1 MSSTKSSSLFLQAVF
16 LSATVPHDPKRSS
29 RVWRVARRQLLSLW
43 RSRPALARDYL
54 SRLLDSEEKMASL
67 CLLSLLAEHCSQ
79 TGGLDSSQQVWCLS
93 LFNTHPRFC
102 FSPLFPLRSPP
113 PLHVF
118 AFTLLVISRRHC
130 STTIVR
136 LFL

>member
-1 MSSTKSSSLFLQAVF
+1 MWDSYIVTTKVFYKSSSLFFQSVF

-93 LFNTHPRFC
+93 LFNT
-102 FSPLFPLRSPP
+102 PL
-113 PLHVF
+113 VF
-118 AFTLLVISRRHC
+118 AFPSLPPSSPPFPPCFCFYSPCVI
-130 STTIVR
+130 
-136 LFL
+136 